1 MSDPTVGDI
10 AKKAL
15 GWSIAVSV
23 IMILAGLL
31 AIAMPLEAGLAVN
44 IFVGWMLIFA
54 AMAHFV
60 FAWFTRR
67 TGSVLLKALLGLLYL
82 CVAVYLLSHPARGLA
97 TLTLALAFYLLIE
110 GVTEIVLFFQHRP
123 ARGSGWFLF
132 DGIITLILGAMIWTT
147 WPSSTE
153 WVLGT
158 IVGISIFFG
167 GVTRL
172 MISLAARRVVT
183 NPA

>member
-67 TGSVLLKALLGLLYL
+67 TGSVLLKAR
-82 CVAVYLLSHPARGLA
+82 S
-97 TLTLALAFYLLIE
+97 
-110 GVTEIVLFFQHRP
+110 
-123 ARGSGWFLF
+123 GSF
-132 DGIITLILGAMIWTT
+132 TCA
-147 WPSSTE
+147 WPSICSAIRHAV
-153 WVLGT
+153 W
-158 IVGISIFFG
+158 
-167 GVTRL
+167 
-172 MISLAARRVVT
+172 RR
-183 NPA
+183 